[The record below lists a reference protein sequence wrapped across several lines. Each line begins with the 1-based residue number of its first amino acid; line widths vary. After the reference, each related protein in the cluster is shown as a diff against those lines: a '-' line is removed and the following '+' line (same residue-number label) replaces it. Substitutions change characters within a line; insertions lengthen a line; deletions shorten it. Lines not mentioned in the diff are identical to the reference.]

1 MQCVR
6 DGLFN
11 ANVKSDSSRK
21 LHGKV
26 VRSEG
31 RMSAIKL
38 WNLRNTA
45 NARDNVKDDGKCG
58 TTWNELWF
66 VDGRS
71 ASMHPGV
78 YDRHTPHQW
87 IFPVSIIN
95 HAWSLLGGP
104 RGCYYGWRPAVRR
117 PRKGAWQ
124 PLVELEQQQARHQAP
139 TPVGRSSGQGAGD
152 QGAGELSPFSS
163 AQGLRHPSNSGPD
176 MSPING
182 TSLPAEVLVGKPGAL
197 SPPAPSSKH
206 SSNNSAVE
214 YAWMKEKKPSR
225 KQQHLS
231 GGPPHPPGHHPS
243 SVMQHQVSAMPPHQ
257 TALNGLGK
265 LPSIYTRSDRS
276 HLSLLNVIFHS
287 RITVIVLPPN
297 PLIIAIIV
305 LICQRSSVSL

>member
-1 MQCVR
+1 MMESAGPR
-6 DGLFN
+6 ETSFGL
-11 ANVKSDSSRK
+11 
-21 LHGKV
+21 L
-26 VRSEG
+26 
-31 RMSAIKL
+31 
-38 WNLRNTA
+38 TA
-45 NARDNVKDDGKCG
+45 EVPPCIPEFMTGIPHI
-58 TTWNELWF
+58 NESF
-66 VDGRS
+66 PS
-71 ASMHPGV
+71 ASSITPDHFSAGRGV
-78 YDRHTPHQW
+78 VTT
-87 IFPVSIIN
+87 V
-95 HAWSLLGGP
+95 GGSGQEAEE
-104 RGCYYGWRPAVRR
+104 RGL
-117 PRKGAWQ
+117 Q

-152 QGAGELSPFSS
+152 QGASELSPFSS

-197 SPPAPSSKH
+197 SPPVPSSKH
-206 SSNNSAVE
+206 SSSNSAVE

-265 LPSIYTRSDRS
+265 LPSIYTRSYRS

-287 RITVIVLPPN
+287 RITVIVLPAS

-305 LICQRSSVSL
+305 LICQLSSISL